1 MWARTCGGTT
11 TTRPLPLFGVSTP
24 VALPVGDTSRDGDD
38 LGAVADVAVSWLESR
53 VHIKGVAD
61 LLGHS
66 SISVTGTS
74 KAHQHN
80 TAGAKVDGVEGDC
93 KRLVNALATPVKLLL
108 KPANTVEAYGSQEAT
123 VHESFKFE
131 SCRGMKSWPPLRR
144 SSAKSCATTP
154 SSYEKLAYT
163 LPNGVG
169 EHDLLWLSE
178 RMRTAANEALHKR
191 A

>member
-74 KAHQHN
+74 TAHQRQH
-80 TAGAKVDGVEGDC
+80 G
-93 KRLVNALATPVKLLL
+93 
-108 KPANTVEAYGSQEAT
+108 GSQGG
-123 VHESFKFE
+123 
-131 SCRGMKSWPPLRR
+131 RGGGGL
-144 SSAKSCATTP
+144 
-154 SSYEKLAYT
+154 
-163 LPNGVG
+163 
-169 EHDLLWLSE
+169 
-178 RMRTAANEALHKR
+178 
-191 A
+191 